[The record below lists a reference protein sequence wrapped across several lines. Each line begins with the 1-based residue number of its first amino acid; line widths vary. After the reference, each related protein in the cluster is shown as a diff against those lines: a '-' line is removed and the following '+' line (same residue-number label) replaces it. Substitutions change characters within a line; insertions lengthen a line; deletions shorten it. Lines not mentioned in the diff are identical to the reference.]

1 MKNYDEA
8 ICVKALNKKSDC
20 EISDSTINVLIG
32 ATSLGNGSWGK
43 IDFLTKHC
51 GYRQIFV
58 KELPKLTKK
67 TRVIHDVEDTETTP
81 KRRKKE
87 LLINA
92 KVNVNFK
99 YK

>member
-8 ICVKALNKKSDC
+8 ICIKTLNKKSDC
-20 EISDSTINVLIG
+20 EVSGSIINVLIG
-32 ATSLGNGSWGK
+32 AKSLGNGSWGK

-58 KELPKLTKK
+58 KELPKVTKK
-67 TRVIHDVEDTETTP
+67 PCGIRDVEDTEITP
-81 KRRKKE
+81 KRRKKG
-87 LLINA
+87 LLIDA

-99 YK
+99 CK

>member
-8 ICVKALNKKSDC
+8 TCVRELNKKASC
-20 EISDSTINVLIG
+20 EVVGSVINVLIG
-32 ATSLGNGSWGK
+32 ATDLGNGSWGK
-43 IDFLTKHC
+43 VDFLRRYC

-67 TRVIHDVEDTETTP
+67 IHIVRYSDDEDNAP
-81 KRRKKE
+81 KRRKKG
-87 LLINA
+87 LLIDA

-99 YK
+99 RK

>member
-8 ICVKALNKKSDC
+8 ICVKALNKKPDC
-20 EISDSTINVLIG
+20 EISGSIINVLIG

-51 GYRQIFV
+51 SYRQIFV

-67 TRVIHDVEDTETTP
+67 VRIARDVEDTEATP
-81 KRRKKE
+81 KRRKKG
-87 LLINA
+87 LLIDA

>member
-20 EISDSTINVLIG
+20 EISNGVINLLIG
-32 ATSLGNGSWGK
+32 TTSLGNGSWGK

-67 TRVIHDVEDTETTP
+67 TRVICDVEDTETTP
-81 KRRKKE
+81 KRRKKG
-87 LLINA
+87 LLIDA

>member
-20 EISDSTINVLIG
+20 EVSGSTINVLIG

-67 TRVIHDVEDTETTP
+67 VCIARNVEDTEVTP
-81 KRRKKE
+81 KRRKKG
-87 LLINA
+87 LLIDA

>member
-20 EISDSTINVLIG
+20 EVSGSTINVLIG

-67 TRVIHDVEDTETTP
+67 VCIARNVEDTEVTP
-81 KRRKKE
+81 KRRKKG
-87 LLINA
+87 LLIDA

-99 YK
+99 CK

>member
-8 ICVKALNKKSDC
+8 ICIKALNKKSDC
-20 EISDSTINVLIG
+20 EVSSRIINVLIG

-67 TRVIHDVEDTETTP
+67 VRIARDVEDTEVTP
-81 KRRKKE
+81 KRRKKG
-87 LLINA
+87 LLIDA

>member
-20 EISDSTINVLIG
+20 EVSGNVINVLIG
-32 ATSLGNGSWGK
+32 KTSLGNGSWGK

-67 TRVIHDVEDTETTP
+67 VRIARDAEDTEATP
-81 KRRKKE
+81 KRRKKG
-87 LLINA
+87 LLIDA

-99 YK
+99 CK

>member
-20 EISDSTINVLIG
+20 EVSGNVINVLIG

-67 TRVIHDVEDTETTP
+67 VHIARDVEDTEVTP
-81 KRRKKE
+81 KRRKKG
-87 LLINA
+87 LLIDA
-92 KVNVNFK
+92 KVNINFK

>member
-20 EISDSTINVLIG
+20 EVSGNVINVLIG
-32 ATSLGNGSWGK
+32 ETSLGNGSWGK

-58 KELPKLTKK
+58 RELPKLTKK
-67 TRVIHDVEDTETTP
+67 PRDIRDVEDTEVTP
-81 KRRKKE
+81 KRRKKG
-87 LLINA
+87 LLIDA
-92 KVNVNFK
+92 KINVNFK
-99 YK
+99 CK

>member
-8 ICVKALNKKSDC
+8 TCVRELNKKASC
-20 EISDSTINVLIG
+20 EVVGSVINVLIG
-32 ATSLGNGSWGK
+32 ATDLGNGSWGK
-43 IDFLTKHC
+43 VDFLRRYC

-67 TRVIHDVEDTETTP
+67 TRIVRYSDDEDNTP
-81 KRRKKE
+81 KRRKKG
-87 LLINA
+87 LLIDA

-99 YK
+99 CK

>member
-20 EISDSTINVLIG
+20 EISGNVINVLIG

-67 TRVIHDVEDTETTP
+67 VCIVRDVEDTKATL
-81 KRRKKE
+81 KRRKKGFF
-87 LLINA
+87 IDT

-99 YK
+99 CK

>member
-20 EISDSTINVLIG
+20 EVSGSTINVLIG

-67 TRVIHDVEDTETTP
+67 VRIARDVEDTEVTP
-81 KRRKKE
+81 KRRKKG
-87 LLINA
+87 LLIDA

-99 YK
+99 CK

>member
-20 EISDSTINVLIG
+20 EISNGVINVLIG
-32 ATSLGNGSWGK
+32 TTSLGNGSWGK

-67 TRVIHDVEDTETTP
+67 TRVIRDVEDTETIP
-81 KRRKKE
+81 KRRKKG
-87 LLINA
+87 LLIDA

>member
-8 ICVKALNKKSDC
+8 TCVKELNKKASC
-20 EISDSTINVLIG
+20 EVIGSVINILIG
-32 ATSLGNGSWGK
+32 ATDLGNGSWGK
-43 IDFLTKHC
+43 IDFLKRYC
-51 GYRQIFV
+51 GYGQIFV

-67 TRVIHDVEDTETTP
+67 VRIASDVEDTEVTP
-81 KRRKKE
+81 KRRKKG

>member
-20 EISDSTINVLIG
+20 EISGSTINVLIG

-58 KELPKLTKK
+58 EELPKLTKK
-67 TRVIHDVEDTETTP
+67 VRIARDVEDTEVTP
-81 KRRKKE
+81 KRRKKG
-87 LLINA
+87 LLIDA

>member
-20 EISDSTINVLIG
+20 EVSDSIINVLIG

-58 KELPKLTKK
+58 KKLPKLTKK
-67 TRVIHDVEDTETTP
+67 VRITRDVEDTEVTP
-81 KRRKKE
+81 KRRKKG
-87 LLINA
+87 LLIDA
-92 KVNVNFK
+92 KVNVNFR

>member
-8 ICVKALNKKSDC
+8 TCVKELNKKVSC
-20 EISDSTINVLIG
+20 EVVGSVINVLIG
-32 ATSLGNGSWGK
+32 VTDLGNGSWGK

-67 TRVIHDVEDTETTP
+67 VRIASDVEDTKVTP
-81 KRRKKE
+81 KRRKKG
-87 LLINA
+87 LLIDA
-92 KVNVNFK
+92 KVNINFK

>member
-8 ICVKALNKKSDC
+8 ICVKVLNKNSDC
-20 EISDSTINVLIG
+20 EVSGSTINVLIG

-43 IDFLTKHC
+43 IDFLTKYC

-58 KELPKLTKK
+58 KELLKLTKK
-67 TRVIHDVEDTETTP
+67 TCVIRNVEDTETTP
-81 KRRKKE
+81 KRRKKG
-87 LLINA
+87 LFIDA

-99 YK
+99 CK

>member
-20 EISDSTINVLIG
+20 EVSGRTISVLIR

-58 KELPKLTKK
+58 KELPKITKK
-67 TRVIHDVEDTETTP
+67 PRGIRDVEDTEVTR
-81 KRRKKE
+81 KRRKKG
-87 LLINA
+87 LFIDA

-99 YK
+99 CK

>member
-20 EISDSTINVLIG
+20 EVSGRIIYVLIG

-51 GYRQIFV
+51 RYRQIFV

-67 TRVIHDVEDTETTP
+67 VRIARDVEDTEVTP
-81 KRRKKE
+81 KRRKKG
-87 LLINA
+87 LLIDA

>member
-20 EISDSTINVLIG
+20 EICGNVINVLIG

-51 GYRQIFV
+51 GYVQIFV
-58 KELPKLTKK
+58 RELPKVTKK
-67 TRVIHDVEDTETTP
+67 PRGIRDVEDTEVTP
-81 KRRKKE
+81 KRRKKG
-87 LLINA
+87 LLIDA

-99 YK
+99 CK

>member
-20 EISDSTINVLIG
+20 EVFGNVINVLLG

-58 KELPKLTKK
+58 KELPKITKK
-67 TRVIHDVEDTETTP
+67 TRVIHNVEDTEVIP
-81 KRRKKE
+81 KRRKKG
-87 LLINA
+87 LLIDA

-99 YK
+99 CK

>member
-8 ICVKALNKKSDC
+8 TCVKELNKKVSC
-20 EISDSTINVLIG
+20 KVVGSVINILIG
-32 ATSLGNGSWGK
+32 ATDLGNGSWGK
-43 IDFLTKHC
+43 IDFLRRYC

-67 TRVIHDVEDTETTP
+67 TRVIRDVEDTEVTP
-81 KRRKKE
+81 KRRKKG
-87 LLINA
+87 LLIDA
-92 KVNVNFK
+92 KVNINFK

>member
-8 ICVKALNKKSDC
+8 TCVKELNKKVSC
-20 EISDSTINVLIG
+20 EVVGSVINVLIG
-32 ATSLGNGSWGK
+32 ATDLGNSSWGK
-43 IDFLTKHC
+43 IDFLIRYC

-67 TRVIHDVEDTETTP
+67 TRIARDVEDTEVTP
-81 KRRKKE
+81 KRRKKG
-87 LLINA
+87 LLIDA

>member
-8 ICVKALNKKSDC
+8 TCIKVLNKKASC
-20 EISDSTINVLIG
+20 EVIGSVINVLIE
-32 ATSLGNGSWGK
+32 ATDLGNGSWGK
-43 IDFLTKHC
+43 IDFLRRYC

-58 KELPKLTKK
+58 KELSKFTNK
-67 TRVIHDVEDTETTP
+67 TRDIRNIEDTETTP
-81 KRRKKE
+81 KRRKKG
-87 LLINA
+87 LLIDA